1 VLCRLRWDP
10 RTHTYVQRRT
20 EEGLSKK
27 DIIRCLKRLIA
38 RELYYL
44 LTSPATAQPA

>member
-1 VLCRLRWDP
+1 MRWHP
-10 RTHTYVQRRT
+10 RTQAYVQRRT
-20 EEGLSKK
+20 AEGLSKK

-44 LTSPATAQPA
+44 LTSPSTDQAA